1 MPLSLKATVT
11 RRQADPV
18 PSDMQERLEQLRHHQ
33 AVEKTATAMPAPAQA
48 QDPDKAHQTAVEA
61 STVIESEMSGKALKR
76 EANALQAAFLTGN
89 LGKPVSV
96 FLING
101 IKVTGKLRQ
110 FDQFTLLLEGQDGIR
125 SMVFKHAV
133 TTIAPAG

>member
-11 RRQADPV
+11 RRPTAEPI
-18 PSDMQERLEQLRHHQ
+18 PSDMAERLEQLKHHQ
-33 AVEKTATAMPAPAQA
+33 SVENAAVSPN
-48 QDPDKAHQTAVEA
+48 EA
-61 STVIESEMSGKALKR
+61 STAIEAEKSGKALKR

-101 IKVTGKLRQ
+101 IKLVGNLRQ
-110 FDQFTLLLEGQDGIR
+110 FDQFTLLLEGPDGIR

-133 TTIAPAG
+133 TTITPAC